1 MHREGINEKAI
12 KNRYRPL
19 LYTVLI
25 SIPLLLG
32 CEQHIIDKAQL
43 IEKDAQT
50 TCIET
55 ATDRCALPSE
65 LQQLA
70 DETIRNSVSSDPK
83 HYISILDIGEDSL
96 LSRIHLIRAAK
107 ESIILQ
113 TFIWDDDEVG
123 QLTFMELLKA
133 ARRGVKVRLILDQYG
148 CYVRPKVMAAMDTTH
163 ENIEIKL
170 YRPILRRGAKSPTQ
184 DVGNVITDTI
194 TLYRRMHN
202 KLFAVDERIGIVGGR
217 NIQDSYFDY
226 GNKVNFKDLGLLV
239 IGPVVKDMYKSFEL
253 YWDSK
258 ETHGAIELYDIA
270 KAALKL
276 KESDYA
282 NLFDSREFEELR
294 RVSQQADSYSIVAE
308 RDTLELYPVQQIEY
322 VADWPDKRGR
332 TKSAKDWNTTSRLG
346 EILSEVEHSVQLQTP
361 YLIQDLRGILA
372 FKAFRKE
379 NPDVEI
385 SLCTNS
391 LASADMF
398 FVWAIIFKQRQ
409 LYIETLNCRMYEI
422 RPVPEDVLAMIPRFN
437 LIKEDP
443 SDETDLNEDPDL
455 IVPLEY
461 PGPRLCLH
469 SKFFV
474 MDQRVSVVGS
484 HNFDPRAKNLN
495 TENMVIVWDEEVSKA
510 LSRIFERDTAPQ
522 NCWVLARKKKLP
534 VVGNISDLFARI
546 SSNLIVFDIWPF
558 DYSSNFELK
567 ENKKPVPL
575 DHPDF
580 YNNYKG
586 VGVFPEV
593 GISLNRLGVRFV
605 KAFGGIATGLM

>member
-1 MHREGINEKAI
+1 MHREGINEKAMETQ
-12 KNRYRPL
+12 YRPL
-19 LYTVLI
+19 LYTFLI

-43 IEKDAQT
+43 IEKDAQI

-55 ATDRCALPSE
+55 ATDRCALPSQ

-70 DETIRNSVSSDPK
+70 DETIRNSTYSAPN

-96 LSRIHLIRAAK
+96 LARIHLIRAAK

-123 QLTFMELLKA
+123 QLIFMELLKA
-133 ARRGVKVRLILDQYG
+133 ARRGVKVRLVLDQYG
-148 CYVRPKVMAAMDTTH
+148 CYVRPKVMAAMDTAH

-170 YRPILRRGAKSPTQ
+170 YRPTLKRGARSTTQ
-184 DVGNVITDTI
+184 DVGHVITNAV

-202 KLFAVDERIGIVGGR
+202 KLFAIDERIGIVGGR

-253 YWDSK
+253 YWDSR
-258 ETHGAIELYDIA
+258 ETKGATELIDIA

-276 KESDYA
+276 KESDYT
-282 NLFDSREFEELR
+282 NLFDSREFEELT
-294 RVSQQADSYSIVAE
+294 RVSQLADSYSIVTE
-308 RDTLELYPVQQIEY
+308 RDTLDLYPIRRVEY
-322 VADWPDKRGR
+322 IADWPDKKRR
-332 TKSAKDWNTTSRLG
+332 TKKDKDWHTTSRLWQ
-346 EILSEVEHSVQLQTP
+346 IISKAEHSIRLQTP
-361 YLIQDLRGILA
+361 YLIQDFRGTLV
-372 FKAFRKE
+372 FKSFRKE
-379 NPDVEI
+379 KPDVEI

-398 FVWAIIFKQRQ
+398 YVWAIIFKQRQ
-409 LYIETLNCRMYEI
+409 LYIETLKCRVYEL
-422 RPVPEDVLAMIPRFN
+422 RPVPDDVLAMIPRFTQ
-437 LIKEDP
+437 IEEDL
-443 SDETDLNEDPDL
+443 SDETDLYEDTERV
-455 IVPLEY
+455 VPLKY

-474 MDQRVSVVGS
+474 VDERISAVGS

-495 TENMVIVWDEEVSKA
+495 TENMVIVWDEEVSRA
-510 LSRIFERDTAPQ
+510 LSRIFARDTAPQ
-522 NCWVLARKKKLP
+522 NGWLLARKKKLP
-534 VVGNISDLFARI
+534 VVGNISDLIARI
-546 SSNLIVFDIWPF
+546 SSKLPVFDIWPF

-567 ENKKPVPL
+567 ENKKPVAP

-580 YNNYKG
+580 YKNYKD

-593 GISLNRLGVRFV
+593 GLSLNRLGVRLI